1 MNEKRIRTARETHEK
16 CKRRF
21 SMRSSWAH
29 LLTILAAMLTEP
41 LTGTA
46 FLEWREGEL
55 GGTGSE
61 VVDVAVVF
69 VPAAEVPRPT
79 ETERCCVVTADVDD
93 NLG

>member
-1 MNEKRIRTARETHEK
+1 M
-16 CKRRF
+16 
-21 SMRSSWAH
+21 SSIEAASSGFLFFLLRCFR